1 MENLTLRELQARYS
15 ENERNLVMAEHT
27 VNKLKTHQANL
38 EFAIKQK
45 GGNAGK
51 RGSLLWNI
59 YM

>member
-27 VNKLKTHQANL
+27 VNKLRTHQANL

-45 GGNAGK
+45 GGDAK
-51 RGSLLWNI
+51 RRGSLL
-59 YM
+59 